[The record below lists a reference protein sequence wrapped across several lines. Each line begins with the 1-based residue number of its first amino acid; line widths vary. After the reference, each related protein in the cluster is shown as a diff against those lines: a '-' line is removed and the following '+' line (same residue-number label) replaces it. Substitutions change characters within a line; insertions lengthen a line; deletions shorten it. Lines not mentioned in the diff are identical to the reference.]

1 MLKSDSILVIN
12 EVTLL
17 VALQHVV
24 FLQNK
29 NPAKRQDFFIILDDR
44 FLLVNLLESLHR

>member
-29 NPAKRQDFFIILDDR
+29 NPAKRQDFFILDDR